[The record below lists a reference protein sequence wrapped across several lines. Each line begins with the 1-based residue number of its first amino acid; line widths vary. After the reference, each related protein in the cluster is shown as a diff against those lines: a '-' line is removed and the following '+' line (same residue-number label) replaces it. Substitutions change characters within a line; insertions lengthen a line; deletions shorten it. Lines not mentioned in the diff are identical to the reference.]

1 MLQGVGPQAQPV
13 MLPDMSSRLVQLE
26 ESTAMLMSGAPL
38 PADMQRAHACTK
50 VRLSASANYAH
61 AGLLH
66 VVPVLA
72 FTTHRRSKIAAVCA
86 SRLLFSQSM
95 HVPLQQQRY
104 GQTYSAAIPLR
115 HDHRPDPGSLKVSA
129 SLCCLRT

>member
-26 ESTAMLMSGAPL
+26 ESTSMLMSGAPL

-50 VRLSASANYAH
+50 VCLSASANYAH

-66 VVPVLA
+66 VVPALA
-72 FTTHRRSKIAAVCA
+72 FTIHRRSNIAAVCA
-86 SRLLFSQSM
+86 FEPAVQSE
-95 HVPLQQQRY
+95 HAC
-104 GQTYSAAIPLR
+104 TSAAAKVWTDIP
-115 HDHRPDPGSLKVSA
+115 SSNTTQA
-129 SLCCLRT
+129 